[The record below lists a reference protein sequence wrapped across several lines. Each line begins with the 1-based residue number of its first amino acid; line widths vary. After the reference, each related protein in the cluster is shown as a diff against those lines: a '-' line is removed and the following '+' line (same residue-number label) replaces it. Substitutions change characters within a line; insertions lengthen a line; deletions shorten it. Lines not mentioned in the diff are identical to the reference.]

1 MCAAVVA
8 LPGVGRV
15 DYDAQQDRFVLE
27 YDPERV
33 KLADIFAAV
42 VLGGKKMGR
51 EYRPRLLE

>member
-1 MCAAVVA
+1 VA

>member
-1 MCAAVVA
+1 VCAAVVA

-15 DYDAQQDRFVLE
+15 DYDAQLDRFSLE
-27 YDPERV
+27 YDPERL

-42 VLGGKKMGR
+42 VLAGKKMGQ

>member
-1 MCAAVVA
+1 VCAAAQA

-15 DYDAQQDRFVLE
+15 DYDAQRDQFSLE

-33 KLADIFAAV
+33 RLADIFAAV
-42 VLGGKKMGR
+42 VLGGKKMGQ

>member
-1 MCAAVVA
+1 MCAAVGA
-8 LPGVGRV
+8 LPGVDRV
-15 DYDAQQDRFVLE
+15 DYDPQRDRFSLE

-33 KLADIFAAV
+33 SLADIFAAV